1 MISGVG
7 KGGDRAGSVG
17 RAVDTGAGTAKRS
30 TKRTPGGN
38 RDVAEH
44 RRMWFAGD
52 PP

>member
-1 MISGVG
+1 MISGLG

-17 RAVDTGAGTAKRS
+17 RAVDTGAGTAGIDEVNS
-30 TKRTPGGN
+30 GGN